1 MEKVQREAVTQSVK
15 FHEAIKTYD
24 TTSSILEGD
33 IESNNNKILT
43 QAEVIEKLPKA
54 VEQQSATIETIQ
66 EVHKVDSARIQT
78 VEAVV
83 LSNIVPYLHVSYYR
97 YTRLCR
103 FMHFTRA
110 KTLCYFLH
118 G

>member
-1 MEKVQREAVTQSVK
+1 MK

-43 QAEVIEKLPKA
+43 QAEVIEKLLEA

-66 EVHKVDSARIQT
+66 EVHKVDSAGIQT
-78 VEAVV
+78 VETECKAAAAAV
-83 LSNIVPYLHVSYYR
+83 
-97 YTRLCR
+97 
-103 FMHFTRA
+103 A
-110 KTLCYFLH
+110 KRIPS
-118 G
+118 GDIP